1 MRENQIMHTAH
12 ANLLTE
18 EIVRKAILG
27 ASIATDPELLVEY
40 RGRVPQE
47 YVDAAKL
54 IQDNYEQF
62 RQFVWKRLEQIPLT
76 KKYFGKLIRIRLKQK
91 GILSSPI
98 ISVIFNDYQT
108 LEQRLSN
115 VKSVTNIESL
125 RKEYGGNEDFLQGA
139 ETDSVMQ
146 NMLAEILALDFL
158 IKLGFANICKIS
170 RKDKPHIDIFAE
182 KDGQSY
188 SIDATRKHEV
198 RGWEVNDDTG
208 LEDCNSEQ
216 NLLEIRRLIIQA
228 LDDKD
233 EQFCRALDAHTISDT
248 SVKVIA
254 IKTSDYGFAEC
265 IGQAAEIAQDL
276 FSEEDR
282 WEYVD
287 CVWFLPNTDVSQ
299 SFWVFKKVAG

>member
-1 MRENQIMHTAH
+1 MDSAQ

-108 LEQRLSN
+108 QEQRLSN

-228 LDDKD
+228 L
-233 EQFCRALDAHTISDT
+233 
-248 SVKVIA
+248 
-254 IKTSDYGFAEC
+254 
-265 IGQAAEIAQDL
+265 
-276 FSEEDR
+276 
-282 WEYVD
+282 
-287 CVWFLPNTDVSQ
+287 
-299 SFWVFKKVAG
+299 